1 MLFRIAILVL
11 ALAGSRA
18 HAQESVTL
26 PYPWLEYCARTRD
39 PGCIVQTITPFDLA
53 IINREITEGIIT
65 REDDGYYDPWVPFPP
80 DRMGDCDDRAASTRQ
95 ALLALGVDPKALRF
109 ETGLV
114 KEPDGRTLGHIVV
127 VVTLDGREWVL
138 DSKTPDK
145 VYPPSKR
152 PYAWKPMAAESPNI
166 LWSTP

>member
-18 HAQESVTL
+18 YAQESVTL

-65 REDDGYYDPWVPFPP
+65 RSQW
-80 DRMGDCDDRAASTRQ
+80 RAM
-95 ALLALGVDPKALRF
+95 KI
-109 ETGLV
+109 
-114 KEPDGRTLGHIVV
+114 GRAHV
-127 VVTLDGREWVL
+127 
-138 DSKTPDK
+138 
-145 VYPPSKR
+145 
-152 PYAWKPMAAESPNI
+152 
-166 LWSTP
+166 